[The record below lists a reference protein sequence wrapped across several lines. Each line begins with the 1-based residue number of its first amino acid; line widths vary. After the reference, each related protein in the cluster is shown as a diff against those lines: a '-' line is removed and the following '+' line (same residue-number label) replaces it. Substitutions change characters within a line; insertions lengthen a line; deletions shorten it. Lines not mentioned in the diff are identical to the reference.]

1 MNYFNPGYVSY
12 NPYGPPQAYNNP
24 YQMPNQQN
32 YQMNNNNLQQN
43 AQNQPSNQGLLN
55 GKIVDSEDVV
65 KATEVPIG
73 GYGIFP
79 RADLSEIYIKSW
91 NNNGTTSII
100 TFKPV
105 VSESNSDK
113 DNGQNLINM
122 LLGKIDTLDNKL
134 DIVLN
139 SGNTNS
145 SLKNINKEAEVQTKN
160 GF

>member
-1 MNYFNPGYVSY
+1 MNNN
-12 NPYGPPQAYNNP
+12 NPYGLNNP
-24 YQMPNQQN
+24 YLMNIPQQQSAVLQTAPPQQMPNQP
-32 YQMNNNNLQQN
+32 
-43 AQNQPSNQGLLN
+43 ALN

-91 NNNGTTSII
+91 NNNGTTSVI

-105 VSESNSDK
+105 VPEPAESAQIGSGDLTNLLLQRI
-113 DNGQNLINM
+113 DNIES
-122 LLGKIDTLDNKL
+122 KL
-134 DIVLN
+134 DLFLAPPPRQEQQQPQQTI
-139 SGNTNS
+139 
-145 SLKNINKEAEVQTKN
+145 KKEVTKN